1 MLDGNCEAR
10 NTVVGKVETAIDP
23 YALLR
28 NFNIFLRVHGPLSLG
43 GNPLSLC
50 LVSCLRG
57 HGRGCRARTRALCR
71 RCIVSGVAGLAV

>member
-1 MLDGNCEAR
+1 MVSAGMLDENCEAR

-28 NFNIFLRVHGPLSLG
+28 NFNIFLRVNWPLSLG

-50 LVSCLRG
+50 FGQLFA
-57 HGRGCRARTRALCR
+57 RARAW
-71 RCIVSGVAGLAV
+71 V